1 MTQNYFF
8 SDLEKNL
15 IKSIAYLDKNHV
27 LFAFEGEENLNIF
40 NYSEGNIIS

>member
-15 IKSIAYLDKNHV
+15 IKAIAYLDMNHV
-27 LFAFEGEENLNIF
+27 IFAFEGEENLNIF
-40 NYSEGNIIS
+40 NYSEGKIIS

>member
-15 IKSIAYLDKNHV
+15 IKAVAYLDKHQV
-27 LFAFEGEENLNIF
+27 LFAFEGDENLTIF
-40 NYSEGNIIS
+40 DYSEGKIIS